1 MSVYLFVSSNNKT
14 IKMLCRIC
22 NSSSSQYYKDTR
34 VFHKCPQCSLI
45 FTDQTLDRESE
56 EKHYKGQWENSN
68 KEHII
73 ALADKLITIINKY
86 RKPSRILDFGS
97 GSGSI
102 TDEFLSRGIDTTPYE
117 PMAHGSLAKHNY
129 QNKFDTVIATEVIEH
144 LPNLWDELKNIMGV
158 LTNDGIAV
166 FTTLMTN
173 AFIDT
178 PNEQFAFRKWW
189 YKDDLTHVSFFC
201 NRSLAKLAELG
212 HFKIDVYG
220 DNNSSNTVV
229 IYKNKIV

>member
-1 MSVYLFVSSNNKT
+1 MSVYLFVSNNNKT

-45 FTDQTLDRESE
+45 FTDQTLDKVSA

-73 ALADKLITIINKY
+73 ALADKLLTIINKY

-117 PMAHGSLAKHNY
+117 PMAHGSLANHNY
-129 QNKFDTVIATEVIEH
+129 QNMFDTVIATEVIEH
-144 LPNLWDELKNIMGV
+144 LPNLWDELKSIMGV

>member
-117 PMAHGSLAKHNY
+117 PMAHDSLANHNY
-129 QNKFDTVIATEVIEH
+129 QNMFDTVIATEVIEH
-144 LPNLWDELKNIMGV
+144 LPNLWDELKSIMGV

>member
-1 MSVYLFVSSNNKT
+1 MSVYLFVSNNNKT

-117 PMAHGSLAKHNY
+117 PMAHGSLANHNC
-129 QNKFDTVIATEVIEH
+129 QNMFDTVIATEVIEH

>member
-45 FTDQTLDRESE
+45 FTDQTLDKESA

-73 ALADKLITIINKY
+73 ALADKLLTIINKY

-117 PMAHGSLAKHNY
+117 PMAHGSLANHNY
-129 QNKFDTVIATEVIEH
+129 QNMFDTVIATEVIEH
-144 LPNLWDELKNIMGV
+144 LPNLWDELKSIMGV

>member
-1 MSVYLFVSSNNKT
+1 MSVYLFVSNNNKT

-22 NSSSSQYYKDTR
+22 KSSSSQYYKDTR

-73 ALADKLITIINKY
+73 ALADKLLTIINKY

-229 IYKNKIV
+229 IYRNKIV

>member
-45 FTDQTLDRESE
+45 FTDQTLDKVSA

-73 ALADKLITIINKY
+73 ALADKLLTIINKY

-117 PMAHGSLAKHNY
+117 PMAHGSLANHNY
-129 QNKFDTVIATEVIEH
+129 QNMFDTVIATEVIEH

>member
-1 MSVYLFVSSNNKT
+1 
-14 IKMLCRIC
+14 
-22 NSSSSQYYKDTR
+22 
-34 VFHKCPQCSLI
+34 
-45 FTDQTLDRESE
+45 
-56 EKHYKGQWENSN
+56 
-68 KEHII
+68 
-73 ALADKLITIINKY
+73 
-86 RKPSRILDFGS
+86 
-97 GSGSI
+97 
-102 TDEFLSRGIDTTPYE
+102 
-117 PMAHGSLAKHNY
+117 MAHGSLANHNY
-129 QNKFDTVIATEVIEH
+129 QNMFDTVIATEVIEH